1 MIEIER
7 KFLVRSER
15 FKNYSDKEE
24 RIVQGFLNTNPGRTV
39 RIRIKGNKG
48 YITVKGKSNETG
60 LSRFEWEKEISVAE
74 ADSLL
79 KIAEPGIIEN
89 LRYEVKSE
97 KHTFEIDVFAGDN
110 TGLIIAEVELQSEDE
125 VFNKPDWLGAEVT
138 GIAKYYNSQLSK
150 NPFKLWSAQKI

>member
-7 KFLVRSER
+7 KFLVKSER

-24 RIVQGFLNTNPGRTV
+24 RIVQGFLNTNPERTV

-79 KIAEPGIIEN
+79 KIAEPGIIEK

-150 NPFKLWSAQKI
+150 NPFKLW

>member
-24 RIVQGFLNTNPGRTV
+24 RIVQGFLNTNPERTV

-79 KIAEPGIIEN
+79 KIAEPGIIEK

-150 NPFKLWSAQKI
+150 NPFKLW